1 MWALIT
7 GGFMFGMAVLFSLG
21 KASSKRE
28 EATHSHRE
36 ELLARSKNREIEPTN
51 TVRSNADSTE
61 QQQPHKGNNTRQ
73 PSEQV

>member
-7 GGFMFGMAVLFSLG
+7 GGFMFGMAVIFSLG

-28 EATHSHRE
+28 EATYSHRE
-36 ELLARSKNREIEPTN
+36 ELLARSKDNESESET
-51 TVRSNADSTE
+51 TVMVHNESTD
-61 QQQPHKGNNTRQ
+61 QRQPHKGNNARH